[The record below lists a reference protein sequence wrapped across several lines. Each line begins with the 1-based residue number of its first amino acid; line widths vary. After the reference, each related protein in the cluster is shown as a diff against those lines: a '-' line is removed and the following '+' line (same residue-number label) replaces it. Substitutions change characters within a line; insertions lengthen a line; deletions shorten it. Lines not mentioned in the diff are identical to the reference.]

1 MFSNIVVIF
10 VIDGIADEIICTA
23 ERHKQCHAY
32 LFKQL
37 REKKPKKIVVVFFNI
52 FRSIFVIMMRVTNI
66 VSIINIIT
74 F

>member
-1 MFSNIVVIF
+1 MKTPKDERVQISWLYLSQFRNTMFSNIVVIF

-37 REKKPKKIVVVFFNI
+37 REKKPEKNCCSLF
-52 FRSIFVIMMRVTNI
+52 
-66 VSIINIIT
+66 
-74 F
+74 